1 MYILRRSIPKEYST
15 MTKPSL
21 LCGVLLS
28 LAASST
34 LAGDFY
40 VGASLG
46 RSNVDMDRSETD
58 AVLVSAGAT
67 GLRSSVDE
75 HDTHYGLSL
84 GYQLNPYLAF
94 ELGYADFGSA
104 RYRASFT
111 GGGARAHLDAHGWT
125 ASVLGI
131 LPVGEKFSIFGRLGG
146 IHAKVEADVDVTG
159 PGGAAAGTAQD
170 RDWSGLYGAGVVY
183 ALTPSIGLR
192 GEFTRYD
199 SLGGSNTGSGD
210 VDTWSLGALFRF

>member
-1 MYILRRSIPKEYST
+1 

-28 LAASST
+28 LAASSA

-40 VGASLG
+40 VGASIG
-46 RSNVDMDRSETD
+46 RSSVDMDRSETD

-131 LPVGEKFSIFGRLGG
+131 LPVGEKFSLFGRLGG
-146 IHAKVEADVDVTG
+146 IHSKVEVDVDVTG

-170 RDWSGLYGAGVVY
+170 RDWSGLYGAGVGY

-192 GEFTRYD
+192 GEFTRYE
-199 SLGGSNTGSGD
+199 SMGGSNTGSGD
-210 VDTWSLGALFRF
+210 IDTWSLGAIFRF

>member
-1 MYILRRSIPKEYST
+1 MNRPA
-15 MTKPSL
+15 L
-21 LCGVLLS
+21 LCFAMLS
-28 LAASST
+28 FATSSA
-34 LAGDFY
+34 LAGDIY
-40 VGASLG
+40 VGASIG
-46 RSNVDMDRSETD
+46 RSNVDMGRSETD
-58 AVLVSAGAT
+58 ALLVSAGAT

-104 RYRASFT
+104 RYRAGFT
-111 GGGARAHLDAHGWT
+111 GGSARAHIDAHGWT

-131 LPVGEKFSIFGRLGG
+131 LPVGEKFSVFGRLGG

-170 RDWSGLYGAGVVY
+170 RDWSGLYGVGMSY

-192 GEFTRYD
+192 GEFIRYD

-210 VDTWSLGALFRF
+210 IDTWSLGAIFRF